1 MRYAKKQKQN
11 KTKKK
16 TKNKKKV
23 WPLHRKEAT
32 VKTAL
37 KDLQMIDSLRQR
49 HKINNLKHIQRSN
62 N

>member
-1 MRYAKKQKQN
+1 MPKNKN
-11 KTKKK
+11 KTKQRKK
-16 TKNKKKV
+16 RKTKKKV

>member
-1 MRYAKKQKQN
+1 MPKNKN
-11 KTKKK
+11 KTKKKKK

-49 HKINNLKHIQRSN
+49 YKINNLKHIQRSN